1 MARLVLIAGVS
12 GSGKTTLARHLAA
25 ATPSALLS
33 IDDYYRGFHD
43 VPLEQRRLLNYD
55 SPDAIEHELLAEQLR
70 QLLDGRAVQRPVYDH
85 AAFCR
90 HTETVEIAPADLIVL
105 EGLFALV
112 WEEVR
117 TLAHLKVYVDT
128 PEATCF
134 KRRLE
139 RDLEIFHRTPE
150 DALLR
155 YNTHVKP
162 NQERHVTPTKVHAD
176 LKVSTD
182 SEDGAALAELLQAL
196 S

>member
-25 ATPSALLS
+25 TTPSALLS
-33 IDDYYRGFHD
+33 IDDYYRGFHH

-55 SPDAIEHELLAEQLR
+55 SPEAIEHELLAEQLR
-70 QLLDGRAVQRPVYDH
+70 QLLDGRAIQRPVYDH

-105 EGLFALV
+105 EGLFALA
-112 WEEVR
+112 WQEIR
-117 TLAHLKVYVDT
+117 DLAHLRVYVDT

-134 KRRLE
+134 KRRIE
-139 RDLEIFHRTPE
+139 RDLGAFHRSAE

-162 NQERHVTPTKVHAD
+162 NQERYVTPTKVHAD

-182 SEDGAALAELLQAL
+182 SEDGAALAELLRAL
-196 S
+196 G